1 MSLLML
7 YMNFVPVAG
16 NVIPLYGHN
25 TVAPAFLHNSEA
37 ELYLMYELAVEHWNA
52 TRYERLDRRLRRAHD
67 EMVRLRDAFVGAN
80 RQAAGTWGASHA
92 AEEGRVER
100 FSADTDL
107 ISHN

>member
-37 ELYLMYELAVEHWNA
+37 ELYLMYELAVEH
-52 TRYERLDRRLRRAHD
+52 
-67 EMVRLRDAFVGAN
+67 
-80 RQAAGTWGASHA
+80 
-92 AEEGRVER
+92 
-100 FSADTDL
+100 
-107 ISHN
+107 